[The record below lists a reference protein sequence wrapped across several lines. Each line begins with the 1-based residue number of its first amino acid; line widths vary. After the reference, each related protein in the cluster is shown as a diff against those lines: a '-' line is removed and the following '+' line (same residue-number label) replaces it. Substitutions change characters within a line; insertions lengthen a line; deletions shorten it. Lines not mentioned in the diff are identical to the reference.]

1 MSHISGPSAEFA
13 KPGVFLGLVC
23 LLASD
28 LVHKENGHGNK
39 KPCKKYSA
47 RQGLAPLH
55 RWNIPSL

>member
-55 RWNIPSL
+55 R